1 MCGMLDYLPPE
12 MIKGETNNEKVDL
25 WCLGVLCYEPLVG
38 NLFEGA
44 SHIETYRR
52 ILKVGWPHS
61 GHSCGNW
68 LVGGG
73 EVGGPAEPGARTVV
87 VY

>member
-38 NLFEGA
+38 NLLFEGA
-44 SHIETYRR
+44 SHIET
-52 ILKVGWPHS
+52 
-61 GHSCGNW
+61 
-68 LVGGG
+68 
-73 EVGGPAEPGARTVV
+73 
-87 VY
+87 

>member
-52 ILKVGWPHS
+52 ILKVDVRFSAPIPLGTRDLMSRLLRYQP
-61 GHSCGNW
+61 
-68 LVGGG
+68 
-73 EVGGPAEPGARTVV
+73 
-87 VY
+87 